1 MPKPQPT
8 REALAL
14 VEALKE
20 RGVYAETEHWDG
32 HKHIDIFVPSLKLY
46 IEVDGIRHDISA
58 LQIATDLKRDHYSN
72 RESVVNGFA
81 FPVIAIPFGA
91 DTTTLCRYYASSEEI
106 NSEHIAVLLDSSYPM
121 RDGVRRIHIIPV
133 SQAGIS
139 HFNPGPIFYLAI
151 I

>member
-8 REALAL
+8 KEALAL

-72 RESVVNGFA
+72 RGMFYTKRFSNHAVVWHLNA
-81 FPVIAIPFGA
+81 IADAIA
-91 DTTTLCRYYASSEEI
+91 EI
-106 NSEHIAVLLDSSYPM
+106 ATS
-121 RDGVRRIHIIPV
+121 
-133 SQAGIS
+133 
-139 HFNPGPIFYLAI
+139 
-151 I
+151 